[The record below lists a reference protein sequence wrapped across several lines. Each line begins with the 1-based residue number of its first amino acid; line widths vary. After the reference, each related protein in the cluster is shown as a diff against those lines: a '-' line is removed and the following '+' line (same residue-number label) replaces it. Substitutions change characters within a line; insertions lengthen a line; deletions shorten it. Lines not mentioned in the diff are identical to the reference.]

1 MSSEPTYD
9 ASELSDSEQETN
21 HILKKV
27 AVSGDK
33 AEAWKAWIPFAVMWA
48 ISAALVFMTVGV
60 LTTQHENSENPP
72 VAQPKVVT
80 PLVWLPLGDSIT
92 FGCGSTNQPGTDVIV
107 IMDPNFTCPSICG
120 GYRTPTAQAL
130 ASRGQIVS
138 TMGTMES
145 GPAQYPQ
152 WIKHEGHPGWRID
165 MADAILPQSLASSP
179 VPPDIITIHLGTNDC
194 WQAPGGNYTAWNTAP
209 NAPEDLVNRM
219 NHLLANINSSVPTAS
234 VFLSSII
241 NDPGIGKPS
250 VANCTATFN
259 ANLPGIVRTFQA
271 QGMKIAYVPMME
283 NTLICGTSGAREGA
297 TKCCS
302 DQTHP
307 VQAGYN
313 DMAKVWATSLTKGG
327 F

>member
-1 MSSEPTYD
+1 MWCTPEPTYD

-120 GYRTPTAQAL
+120 GYRCT
-130 ASRGQIVS
+130 R
-138 TMGTMES
+138 
-145 GPAQYPQ
+145 
-152 WIKHEGHPGWRID
+152 
-165 MADAILPQSLASSP
+165 
-179 VPPDIITIHLGTNDC
+179 N
-194 WQAPGGNYTAWNTAP
+194 P
-209 NAPEDLVNRM
+209 N
-219 NHLLANINSSVPTAS
+219 
-234 VFLSSII
+234 
-241 NDPGIGKPS
+241 
-250 VANCTATFN
+250 
-259 ANLPGIVRTFQA
+259 NL
-271 QGMKIAYVPMME
+271 
-283 NTLICGTSGAREGA
+283 
-297 TKCCS
+297 
-302 DQTHP
+302 
-307 VQAGYN
+307 
-313 DMAKVWATSLTKGG
+313 
-327 F
+327 

>member
-1 MSSEPTYD
+1 MASSFDRLSEGNVRG
-9 ASELSDSEQETN
+9 ASESTAKESWWSLFGCPVISIGLST
-21 HILKKV
+21 LV
-27 AVSGDK
+27 A
-33 AEAWKAWIPFAVMWA
+33 F
-48 ISAALVFMTVGV
+48 V
-60 LTTQHENSENPP
+60 LFCIVDTTSPSPP
-72 VAQPKVVT
+72 ANINRG
-80 PLVWLPLGDSIT
+80 LVWLPLGDSIT
-92 FGCGSTNQPGTDVIV
+92 FGCGSTNQPGTALIFTL
-107 IMDPNFTCPSICG
+107 DPFTCPRECG